1 MATPNPTAVF
11 INAPFDNSYES
22 LFVTL
27 VGALVFLGQEPH
39 CVLEVPE
46 KGEGRLARIFDLMRS
61 CRLSIHDLSRVGTPA
76 RFNMPFELGLACAL
90 KLADPGSYEVF
101 VLDTRP
107 YRTDRTLSDYK
118 GRDPLIHHGTSEGM
132 LACLLDTFVTDIE
145 NAQREFRT
153 AANAL
158 RKSVRILKSE
168 MKANSLFRP
177 ALFRLLVA
185 AATDIARERGFI
197 KP

>member
-1 MATPNPTAVF
+1 VATPNPTAVF